1 MVLILL
7 SASQRWSSLAI
18 NSEPLSERMYSGAP
32 CWATA
37 PFTSSITSA
46 DFRARLALRT
56 WHSRVCSSRT
66 VSILMEPPRNVASA
80 IKSHV
85 HTWFLCVAL
94 VGSPVERPRRRIFLL
109 VGGTLRPSCR
119 RRRRTW
125 RMPTLQ
131 PSSLSRAAILRYPY
145 RGFSSARAWIRF
157 TSSCSRLDRLPAW
170 YQYPDLDMRSIRH
183 PARPEHTPSLT
194 ASSTTCFL
202 CPGLTIFFRER
213 TPVPFVPASPLP
225 ASSLAPCS

>member
-18 NSEPLSERMYSGAP
+18 NSDPLSERMYSGAP
-32 CWATA
+32 CRAMA
-37 PFTSSITSA
+37 PFTRLMTSP
-46 DFRARLALRT
+46 DLRAISALRT
-56 WHSRVCSSRT
+56 WHSLVCSSRT
-66 VSILMEPPRNVASA
+66 VSILKAPPRTVASA
-80 IKSHV
+80 IKSQV

-109 VGGTLRPSCR
+109 VGGTLRPSRR

-125 RMPTLQ
+125 RLPAVQ
-131 PSSLSRAAILRYPY
+131 PSCLSKAAIQRFPY

-157 TSSCSRLDRLPAW
+157 TSSCSRLDRFPAW
-170 YQYPDLDMRSIRH
+170 YQYPDLDTRSIRH
-183 PARPEHTPSLT
+183 PARPEHTPSFT

-202 CPGLTIFFRER
+202 C
-213 TPVPFVPASPLP
+213 
-225 ASSLAPCS
+225 